1 MATTVSRGVCATL
14 AARRSVKLL
23 SSRQITP
30 SIHRMAAPKAKVAR
44 RDFAMAA
51 TAGSFF
57 DFSATSP
64 AEGPDKPGSEVAL
77 SKYAGKVV
85 LVENVATL

>member
-1 MATTVSRGVCATL
+1 
-14 AARRSVKLL
+14 
-23 SSRQITP
+23 
-30 SIHRMAAPKAKVAR
+30 MAAPKAKVAR

-57 DFSATSP
+57 DYSATSP
-64 AEGPDKPGSEVAL
+64 AEGPDKAGSVVAL